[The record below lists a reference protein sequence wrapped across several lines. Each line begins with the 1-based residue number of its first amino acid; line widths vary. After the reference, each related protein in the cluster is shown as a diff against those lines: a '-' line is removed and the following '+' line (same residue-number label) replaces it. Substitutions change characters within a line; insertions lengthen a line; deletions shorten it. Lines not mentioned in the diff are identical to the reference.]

1 MFRRLTIALALLLQ
15 GLAYAETRDLIL
27 VAGQSNAVGFDA
39 YAEELPADP
48 KDAATMFWWRV
59 GDPPPD
65 EFDGTSARQWT
76 TLQFQPR
83 TQAMEGDAA
92 KKLGRQ
98 YGNFNKKTKGGFG
111 PEIGM
116 VRTLATKESRPL
128 AVIKTAFSGTSV
140 AADWNVGL
148 PGKADACYRAM
159 IDFSRDF
166 TIATWV
172 NVGNYYAEMPVLFK
186 GRADKTTAPDKF
198 FGVFG
203 IEGMQVQGEGQGEWI
218 TNFRASNGLVPN
230 DGQWHHVAVTYRAKE
245 TPHFM
250 LYLDGQGK
258 TPADKGSL
266 RGGDFTLKPDA
277 PDSVL
282 RIGCRADGDT
292 WRYVRS
298 HLRGLLD
305 ELQIYDEALK
315 TEDIRFLFEHPG
327 RTTKQREA
335 ATFAPRFQFDPG
347 HPWRPQFGVERV
359 GLTPVIVQFAS
370 DTHPAPEH
378 WLA

>member
-1 MFRRLTIALALLLQ
+1 MLRYLTICLTLLALN
-15 GLAYAETRDLIL
+15 LAAVETRDLIL
-27 VAGQSNAVGFDA
+27 VAGQSNAVGYDA

-83 TQAMEGDAA
+83 TPAMSGEAA

-159 IDFSRDF
+159 IDEAKAA
-166 TIATWV
+166 IASARTKDITLR
-172 NVGNYYAEMPVLFK
+172 P
-186 GRADKTTAPDKF
+186 RAF
-198 FGVFG
+198 VW
-203 IEGMQVQGEGQGEWI
+203 VQGESDA
-218 TNFRASNGLVPN
+218 NAKDAPAY
-230 DGQWHHVAVTYRAKE
+230 VANLSA
-245 TPHFM
+245 M
-250 LYLDGQGK
+250 LK
-258 TPADKGSL
+258 SL
-266 RGGDFTLKPDA
+266 RTELGA
-277 PDSVL
+277 PDLILLLGVNTRFGNGKNAFMPKVVDAQKEVASTL
-282 RIGCRADGDT
+282 SRT
-292 WRYVRS
+292 RYVDTAGAETLPPS
-298 HLRGLLD
+298 HTHFTAVGTLEVGRRFA
-305 ELQIYDEALK
+305 EALLSL
-315 TEDIRFLFEHPG
+315 EQ
-327 RTTKQREA
+327 TK
-335 ATFAPRFQFDPG
+335 
-347 HPWRPQFGVERV
+347 
-359 GLTPVIVQFAS
+359 
-370 DTHPAPEH
+370 
-378 WLA
+378 

>member
-1 MFRRLTIALALLLQ
+1 MFRRLTLGLALLLQ

-83 TQAMEGDAA
+83 TPAMSGDAA
-92 KKLGRQ
+92 KKTGRQ

-128 AVIKTAFSGTSV
+128 AIIKTAFSGTSV

-159 IDFSRDF
+159 IDEAKAA
-166 TIATWV
+166 IASAKSKEITLR
-172 NVGNYYAEMPVLFK
+172 P
-186 GRADKTTAPDKF
+186 RAF
-198 FGVFG
+198 VW
-203 IEGMQVQGEGQGEWI
+203 VQGESDA
-218 TNFRASNGLVPN
+218 N
-230 DGQWHHVAVTYRAKE
+230 AKDSPVYAANL
-245 TPHFM
+245 TKM
-250 LYLDGQGK
+250 LQR
-258 TPADKGSL
+258 L
-266 RGGDFTLKPDA
+266 RSELDA
-277 PDSVL
+277 PDLILLLGVNTRFGNGKNAFMPKVIAAQQEVATAL
-282 RIGCRADGDT
+282 PRA
-292 WRYVRS
+292 RYVDTAGAETLPPS
-298 HLRGLLD
+298 HTHFTAAGTLEIGRR
-305 ELQIYDEALK
+305 YAEALLAA
-315 TEDIRFLFEHPG
+315 ESAL
-327 RTTKQREA
+327 TK
-335 ATFAPRFQFDPG
+335 
-347 HPWRPQFGVERV
+347 
-359 GLTPVIVQFAS
+359 
-370 DTHPAPEH
+370 
-378 WLA
+378 